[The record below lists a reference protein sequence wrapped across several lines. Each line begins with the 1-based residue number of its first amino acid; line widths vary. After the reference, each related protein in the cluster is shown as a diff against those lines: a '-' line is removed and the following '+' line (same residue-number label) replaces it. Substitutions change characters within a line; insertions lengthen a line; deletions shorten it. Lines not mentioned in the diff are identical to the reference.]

1 MFLTVL
7 AGPLGKWIMGAVG
20 IIFLIG
26 LFFGYVKL
34 KEHDAVAASALAY
47 QNAQLQEVI
56 KENKDHQDKLDKLIL
71 SNKELQDK
79 TDALNKEL
87 QDNTDTTTAW
97 LNKQIVKTPLDPIFN
112 EMLNKLKNT
121 K

>member
-1 MFLTVL
+1 MLSILTGVF
-7 AGPLGKWIMGAVG
+7 GKYIMAAIG

-34 KEHDAVAASALAY
+34 KEHDAVAAAALAY

-56 KENKDHQDKLDKLIL
+56 KENKDHQDKLDKLVL

-97 LNKQIVKTPLDPIFN
+97 LNKQVVKTPLDPIFN
-112 EMLNKLKNT
+112 EMLNKLRGLK